1 MVLQA
6 LLCAVLV
13 NRGQLQVQPPGAL
26 ARSWGRGG
34 DAELVLELGWDRQ
47 RAPDTGLAD
56 LEQAVAAGFPR
67 SCLTPA
73 IARPVLGTT
82 SLHKDFAL

>member
-1 MVLQA
+1 M
-6 LLCAVLV
+6 
-13 NRGQLQVQPPGAL
+13 
-26 ARSWGRGG
+26 
-34 DAELVLELGWDRQ
+34 LELGWDRQ

-82 SLHKDFAL
+82 SLHEDFAL